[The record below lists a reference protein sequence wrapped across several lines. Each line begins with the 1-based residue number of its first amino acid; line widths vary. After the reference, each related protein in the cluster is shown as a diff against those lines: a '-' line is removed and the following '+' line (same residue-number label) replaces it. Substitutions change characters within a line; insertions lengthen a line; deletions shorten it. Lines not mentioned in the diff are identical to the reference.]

1 MKRVLFVD
9 DESFL
14 LQALQRML
22 RPMCLEWEMVFAQTG
37 AAALE
42 AFAVKPFDAVVTDMR
57 MPGMD
62 GATLLR
68 AVARLNPKTVRIGL
82 SGQADPRQIP
92 GCVDITHQFLTKPC
106 AAADL
111 VATVERTFNTEWA
124 STNEALGSVFS
135 NLRRLPSLPAI
146 YNEAVRMLDDT
157 DCSINAVDMAVAR
170 YPQML
175 SKIAGSVN
183 SAYFGMREGL
193 AESREGFGFSGNEAL
208 MSLLAVSAFLE
219 FSKSD
224 LGGFDVSR
232 HQAHASAVAVRA
244 RAIAQL
250 EGVGR
255 RTTDE
260 ALVASLL
267 HDSGQLIL
275 AANFPDKFKEA
286 VEIAR
291 AESIPMHEAEKKV
304 FGVDHAEVAS
314 HLLAVWGLP
323 SSIVAAVSLHHSPTA
338 SAEFELTP
346 LVLVH
351 FADAIE
357 NESGSVFG
365 ECAPPVDETLLEDS
379 PLSGRVNEWRQ
390 IVPQGIPTIHAA

>member
-1 MKRVLFVD
+1 
-9 DESFL
+9 
-14 LQALQRML
+14 
-22 RPMCLEWEMVFAQTG
+22 
-37 AAALE
+37 
-42 AFAVKPFDAVVTDMR
+42 
-57 MPGMD
+57 
-62 GATLLR
+62 
-68 AVARLNPKTVRIGL
+68 
-82 SGQADPRQIP
+82 
-92 GCVDITHQFLTKPC
+92 
-106 AAADL
+106 
-111 VATVERTFNTEWA
+111 
-124 STNEALGSVFS
+124 
-135 NLRRLPSLPAI
+135 
-146 YNEAVRMLDDT
+146 
-157 DCSINAVDMAVAR
+157 MAVAR

-232 HQAHASAVAVRA
+232 HRAHASAVAVRA

-291 AESIPMHEAEKKV
+291 AESIPMHMAEKKV

-338 SAEFELTP
+338 SAELELTP

-357 NESGSVFG
+357 SEFCSVFG
-365 ECAPPVDETLLEDS
+365 ECAPLADESLLEDS
-379 PLSGRVNEWRQ
+379 PLSGRVDEWRQ

>member
-22 RPMCLEWEMVFAQTG
+22 RPMCLEWDMVFAQTG

-42 AFAVKPFDAVVTDMR
+42 AFAVKPFDVVVTDMK

-68 AVARLNPKTVRIGL
+68 AVARLSPNTVRIGL

-111 VATVERTFNTEWA
+111 VATVERTCNTEWA
-124 STNEALGSVFS
+124 STNEALGSLFS
-135 NLRRLPSLPAI
+135 KLKRLPSLPAI
-146 YNEAVRMLDDT
+146 YNEVVRMLDDT
-157 DCSINAVDMAVAR
+157 DCSINAVDVAVAR
-170 YPQML
+170 YPEML
-175 SKIAGSVN
+175 SKVVGVVN
-183 SAYFGMREGL
+183 SAYFGSNCGL
-193 AESREGFGFSGNEAL
+193 TDSREGIGCTGNETL
-208 MSLLAVSAFLE
+208 MSLLAVNAFLE
-219 FSKSD
+219 FSKTD
-224 LGGFDVSR
+224 LEGFDVER
-232 HQAHASAVAVRA
+232 HRAHATAVALRA

-250 EGVGR
+250 EGVDR
-255 RTTDE
+255 RTTDD
-260 ALVASLL
+260 ALIAGLL
-267 HDSGQLIL
+267 HDAGQLIL
-275 AANFPDKFKEA
+275 AANFPVTFAEA
-286 VEIAR
+286 IQLAR
-291 AESIPMHEAEKKV
+291 SESMPMHEAEKRI

-323 SSIVAAVSLHHSPTA
+323 SSIVAAVSLHHAPVA
-338 SAEFELTP
+338 SGEFELTP
-346 LVLVH
+346 LVIVH

-357 NESGSVFG
+357 NEAGSVFG
-365 ECAPPVDETLLEDS
+365 ENGRRVDESLLDDS
-379 PLSGRVNEWRQ
+379 PLFGRVEEWRHL
-390 IVPQGIPTIHAA
+390 VTAAV